1 MPHVFSV
8 FRAGEQIRRLQHAQ
22 RRLGNAAIELAV
34 GRIGVRAHPKTAA
47 IRRANLHGKQV
58 HRTLFRSAAVCN
70 GGEIIGIAVEHELVR
85 TFFDEQT
92 RAFATRSASTFVRSQ
107 RNGSIEAKRKRLCK
121 ILSIAH
127 AHIGAYAL
135 RGGKLRKRFLHNER
149 HAERAGVIIAV
160 ATRNKRECGALL
172 TWNSHETRK
181 RFVNDPVAAHGK
193 HAIEVRCLRRKR
205 RRMPS
210 FTGGLNLNALKG
222 SRGRASRISQK
233 SCAASA
239 IPISCRWIHNC
250 QRFAHARHVRTSP
263 NRRTCGEISSGG
275 IIQRN
280 GDVPS
285 TKNTSKHK
293 SNRTARRTF
302 GRRGGWK
309 LKKRKAARRR
319 HAYEPKAFSIAR

>member
-1 MPHVFSV
+1 MRGASS
-8 FRAGEQIRRLQHAQ
+8 RGIRM
-22 RRLGNAAIELAV
+22 
-34 GRIGVRAHPKTAA
+34 
-47 IRRANLHGKQV
+47 
-58 HRTLFRSAAVCN
+58 
-70 GGEIIGIAVEHELVR
+70 
-85 TFFDEQT
+85 
-92 RAFATRSASTFVRSQ
+92 
-107 RNGSIEAKRKRLCK
+107 
-121 ILSIAH
+121 
-127 AHIGAYAL
+127 
-135 RGGKLRKRFLHNER
+135 
-149 HAERAGVIIAV
+149 
-160 ATRNKRECGALL
+160 
-172 TWNSHETRK
+172 TRK

-222 SRGRASRISQK
+222 SRGRTSRISQK

-280 GDVPS
+280 GGVPS

-293 SNRTARRTF
+293 SNRTARHLRWW
-302 GRRGGWK
+302 RGVENRESCPK
-309 LKKRKAARRR
+309 VQS
-319 HAYEPKAFSIAR
+319 AYELKAFFHRLL